1 MSITSYP
8 DYTRLTSTG
17 GGNIV
22 QFGGGTTDAF
32 GRLRVSEPYT
42 LFDSQNR
49 FQIDPQFDTS
59 TSGSAT
65 ATHLSNESS
74 VAMAVTTASGDEVIR
89 QTKRVFP
96 YQPGKSLLALMTFVM
111 APTQTNLRQR
121 VGYFGANDG
130 LYLEQNDTD
139 VRFVL
144 RKSTSGSVDDTEYVT
159 QANWNVDKFDGTGPS
174 GITLDFTKSQILFFD
189 IEWLGVGD
197 VRCGFYSHG
206 KPVIAHIFH
215 NENAKDKVYMKTAI
229 LPVRYEIT
237 ATGALSSGAT
247 LRQICSTVASEG
259 GYQQDVV
266 ELAAQRTT
274 ELTGIDLTTKPL
286 ISLRLNS
293 GSLDAVVLPQ
303 ILKVLP
309 TTGQDYIITLVRNP
323 TLTGA
328 SWNTS
333 TFTNVDY
340 DVSATAMTGGDVV
353 QLDYITNTVQAGSGV
368 DAPTGYKW
376 SLQLGRT
383 IGGTSDIMT
392 IGIRTAVSGT
402 PAGSALG
409 SLIFYDLTNGV

>member
-49 FQIDPQFDTS
+49 FQIDPQFDTA

-74 VAMAVTTASGDEVIR
+74 VAMAVTTSSGDEVIR

-215 NENAKDKVYMKTAI
+215 NENVKDKVYMKTAI

-274 ELTGIDLTTKPL
+274 ALTGIDLTTKPL

-293 GSLDAVVLPQ
+293 SSLDAVVLPQ

-309 TTGQDYIITLVRNP
+309 TTGQDYIITLVRNA

-333 TFTNVDY
+333 AFTNVDY
-340 DVSATAMTGGDVV
+340 DVSATAMTGGDIV

-383 IGGTSDIMT
+383 IGGTSDIVT

>member
-74 VAMAVTTASGDEVIR
+74 VAMAVTTTSGDEVIR
-89 QTKRVFP
+89 QAKRVFP

-309 TTGQDYIITLVRNP
+309 TTGQDYIITLVRNS

-340 DVSATAMTGGDVV
+340 DVSATAMTGGDIV

-383 IGGTSDIMT
+383 IGGTSDIVT